1 MRWMHA
7 QWPAVNNLLFCF
19 IGNRDTTLFSART
32 PLGQG
37 LPAHSSRIHHIEK
50 VTSHFYV
57 SLLLHIITL
66 TIKEG
71 SLMVRTSSGVVYVR
85 WRDALQPPQS
95 HVVKVWICCDVFV
108 MLFLKKKK
116 QIRTCSVLS
125 FIVMMNHLLSCTH
138 RDTSTRA
145 LTKYTHIIMHRG
157 I

>member
-37 LPAHSSRIHHIEK
+37 LQAHSSRIHRIEK
-50 VTSHFYV
+50 VKSQFYV
-57 SLLLHIITL
+57 SLLLCIITL

-71 SLMVRTSSGVVYVR
+71 FLMAWINIGVLYVR
-85 WRDALQPPQS
+85 WRDASQLL
-95 HVVKVWICCDVFV
+95 KAIWWKTGYTWCICYA
-108 MLFLKKKK
+108 LKN
-116 QIRTCSVLS
+116 QIRTCSILS

-138 RDTSTRA
+138 RDTSTRT
-145 LTKYTHIIMHRG
+145 LTKHTHIIMHRG